1 MITAKEIRKK
11 TENIY
16 AEYLKSI
23 ITEDMFF
30 PKTIRSNKSVS
41 PDFNEMRKE
50 LSDVIEH
57 SKDRKGFGYTITY
70 KQVNTK
76 KHGVQSLPEE
86 ISFQTENDF
95 LKYLHKENEVAQF
108 RNDYSLILSHFPDLK
123 ELIIKHPIKVIENQE
138 KWNDLL
144 KVCDYF
150 KSNSKPNLYI
160 RELPIKIHTKFIENN
175 KGIIKELLDVLIKE
189 HINQEETNFEK
200 RFNLKY
206 AEPTVRFRILD
217 KQISQI
223 FFSEVNDLSIPISQF
238 EKLNL
243 PLKNVFIVENKMNVL
258 TFPVIVES
266 VVIFGSGYG
275 VEALKSV
282 SWLKKT
288 NLFYWGDLDADG
300 FQILS
305 QFRGYFP
312 HTKSF
317 LMDIETFDNFFEK
330 DTGTPSKISV
340 KLNLTEKEKQLY
352 ESLKENNWRLE
363 QEKTPLEYV
372 KNKLMN
378 NHARTTKHRIQIH
391 LERRIPENSD

>member
-1 MITAKEIRKK
+1 MITAEEIKKK

-23 ITEDMFF
+23 VTEDSFF

-41 PDFNEMRKE
+41 SDFSEMRKE

-86 ISFQTENDF
+86 IGFQTETDF
-95 LKYLHKENEVAQF
+95 LKYLHKEKEVAQF
-108 RNDYSLILSHFPDLK
+108 KNGYSLILSHFPDLK
-123 ELIIKHPIKVIENQE
+123 EWIIKHPIKVIENQE

-144 KVCDYF
+144 KVCNYF
-150 KSNSKPNLYI
+150 IEKPNPNLYI
-160 RELPIKIHTKFIENN
+160 RELPIQVHTKFIETN
-175 KGIIKELLDVLIKE
+175 KGIIKELLDILIKE
-189 HINQEETNFEK
+189 HINQEEPNFEK

-217 KQISQI
+217 KQISQKY
-223 FFSEVNDLSIPISQF
+223 FSKVNDLSIPISQF
-238 EKLNL
+238 EQLEL
-243 PLKNVFIVENKMNVL
+243 PIKNVFIVENKTNLL
-258 TFPVIVES
+258 TIALTLPELEKTIV
-266 VVIFGSGYG
+266 VFGSGYK
-275 VEALKSV
+275 VEILKNV
-282 SWLKKT
+282 EWFNKT
-288 NLFYWGDLDADG
+288 DIFYWGDLDAQG
-300 FQILS
+300 FEILS

-317 LMDIETFDNFFEK
+317 LMDIETFDNFFEEDK
-330 DTGTPSKISV
+330 GTPSKIFTN
-340 KLNLTEKEKQLY
+340 LNLTKEEKQLY
-352 ESLKENNWRLE
+352 EYLKENNWRLE
-363 QEKTPLEYV
+363 QEKIPLEYV

-378 NHARTTKHRIQIH
+378 NLKAK
-391 LERRIPENSD
+391 